1 VSTLSRLSSKLRDVK
16 INIKQDGFSKTF
28 KSLEQDWLPSNK
40 TALTVIWI
48 IVSIMAGELIIYKH
62 QNLFSSYITN
72 ASDLNYARSVST
84 TRDSREK
91 YDTSVNSTSKL
102 YQNILTRYASE
113 ENNKRSVSD
122 KVNKIASE
130 RGVIIEDAAGAAS
143 AKAVLSFEKTAYGA
157 VKSPEAETRAANAAK
172 IQGANGGRVI
182 VHRVK
187 QGETLAHISK
197 KYFKTTSKY
206 KQIAV
211 QNNLKSPYSLKRGDK
226 LIIVLR

>member
-1 VSTLSRLSSKLRDVK
+1 MSRLLSKLRDVK

-40 TALTVIWI
+40 TALTVVWI

-72 ASDLNYARSVST
+72 ASDLNYGRNVSSPG
-84 TRDSREK
+84 DSREK
-91 YDTSVNSTSKL
+91 YDTSVNSSSKL

-122 KVNKIASE
+122 KANKIAAE
-130 RGVIIEDAAGAAS
+130 QGAITEDARDAAAVKAVTVLQGAPRGVVKSETAGARIKDAA
-143 AKAVLSFEKTAYGA
+143 
-157 VKSPEAETRAANAAK
+157 KS
-172 IQGANGGRVI
+172 QGANDGRVI

-187 QGETLAHISK
+187 HGETLAHISK

-211 QNNLKSPYSLKRGDK
+211 QNNMKSPYSVKRGDK

>member
-1 VSTLSRLSSKLRDVK
+1 MSRLLSKLRDVK

-62 QNLFSSYITN
+62 QNFFSSYVTN
-72 ASDLNYARSVST
+72 ASDLDYGRSIS
-84 TRDSREK
+84 SPGNNREK
-91 YDTSVNSTSKL
+91 YDTSVNSSSKL
-102 YQNILTRYASE
+102 YQNILARYASE

-122 KVNKIASE
+122 KVNKIAAEKGVISE
-130 RGVIIEDAAGAAS
+130 DRREIQAVGAAAVSKIAARGVSKSQTSGPRI
-143 AKAVLSFEKTAYGA
+143 KA
-157 VKSPEAETRAANAAK
+157 AAK
-172 IQGANGGRVI
+172 TPGANGGRVI

-187 QGETLAHISK
+187 HGETLAHISK

-211 QNNLKSPYSLKRGDK
+211 QNNLKSPYSVKRGDN

>member
-1 VSTLSRLSSKLRDVK
+1 MSRLLSKLRDVK

-62 QNLFSSYITN
+62 QNLFSSYVTN
-72 ASDLNYARSVST
+72 ASDLNYGRAASSSG
-84 TRDSREK
+84 DSREK
-91 YDTSVNSTSKL
+91 YDTSVNSSSKL
-102 YQNILTRYASE
+102 YQNILARYASE

-122 KVNKIASE
+122 KVNKIAAE
-130 RGVIIEDAAGAAS
+130 KGVITEDRNENRATGTAAFS
-143 AKAVLSFEKTAYGA
+143 KTAA
-157 VKSPEAETRAANAAK
+157 QAAAK
-172 IQGANGGRVI
+172 LQTAAPRIKNELKSSGANSGRVI
-182 VHRVK
+182 VHRVRH
-187 QGETLAHISK
+187 GETLAHISK

-211 QNNLKSPYSLKRGDK
+211 QNNLKSPYSVKRGDK

>member
-1 VSTLSRLSSKLRDVK
+1 LSRLLSKLRDVK

-62 QNLFSSYITN
+62 QNLFSSYVTN
-72 ASDLNYARSVST
+72 ASDLDYGRSVSSPG
-84 TRDSREK
+84 DSREK
-91 YDTSVNSTSKL
+91 YDTSVNSSSKL
-102 YQNILTRYASE
+102 YQNILARYASE

-122 KVNKIASE
+122 KVNKIAAEKGVISE
-130 RGVIIEDAAGAAS
+130 DRFEIPAVGTTAVSKIAARGVTKS
-143 AKAVLSFEKTAYGA
+143 QTAEPRIK
-157 VKSPEAETRAANAAK
+157 VAAK
-172 IQGANGGRVI
+172 KTGANGGRVI

-187 QGETLAHISK
+187 RGETLAHISK

-211 QNNLKSPYSLKRGDK
+211 QNNLKSPYSVKRGDN